1 MSGNKFGL
9 EFVGMNDVLK
19 QLERMEADT
28 KSLAEEALR
37 KTFDAVQPGVRS
49 AVESSRFDFTHRTG
63 NTKAQIL
70 SSPKIEWK
78 GNTAKVGVGFDV
90 SGPGVVSV
98 FLMRGTP
105 RITPDQNLYNSV
117 FGDAVSA
124 KVEEVQRTVFEG
136 WLEKA

>member
-1 MSGNKFGL
+1 MSGNKCAL

-28 KSLAEEALR
+28 KSLAEEALG
-37 KTFDAVQPGVRS
+37 KTFDAVQPEVRS
-49 AVESSRFDFTHRTG
+49 AVASSRFNFNRTG
-63 NTKAQIL
+63 DTKAQIL
-70 SSPKIEWK
+70 SNPEIEWK

-124 KVEEVQRTVFEG
+124 KVEEVQRKVFEG
-136 WLEKA
+136 WLDKA